1 MGVYEILMK
10 YSDIHSTERQKIYD
24 EIESKAKEL
33 GQDIWRASEPVQV
46 SSKFGLCSSCKNL
59 EYARTEHRLLFLRC
73 SEFETRLRE
82 NEPIVEC
89 TEYSKKFQLSLED
102 MWAIAILIDPPKKKA
117 GFIDEEEE
125 RFLSPKRGKIRRR
138 NVNF

>member
-1 MGVYEILMK
+1 MR
-10 YSDIHSTERQKIYD
+10 YSDIHSDERQKIYD
-24 EIESKAKEL
+24 EIESKAKGL
-33 GQDIWRASEPVQV
+33 GQDIWRASEPTKV

-59 EYARTEHRLLFLRC
+59 EYAKTETRLLFLRC
-73 SEFETRLRE
+73 SEFESKLRE

-117 GFIDEEEE
+117 GFIDEDYSKIIP
-125 RFLSPKRGKIRRR
+125 RARGKIRRKH
-138 NVNF
+138 VNF